1 MHSIEYHRAMQSG
14 TILVCG
20 GAGFIGSNFI
30 RHILAAYPLVRVVCI
45 DVLTYAGTKE
55 NLAGL
60 PKDRLAF
67 VQGDICDKAVLSR
80 VIKRYKPVYAINFAA
95 ESHVDRSVHTGA
107 ALFARTNAEGV
118 VVLLEC
124 LRQEAPQLKKFV
136 QVSTDEVYGSLSLS
150 AKKAFTENSPLS
162 PRSPYAASK
171 AAGDLLAHSFFET
184 YRMPVVITRCSNN
197 YGPYQHPEKFIPFS
211 IVRLMEGKPVA
222 LYGDGK
228 NVRDWIHVAD
238 HCRALVLAL
247 QKGIPGEVYNIGA
260 DTEVSNLALAKE
272 LLRFFGK
279 KNPGLLFITDR
290 PGHDRRYA
298 IDASKIKKELGW
310 KSKHTL
316 NTSLP
321 KTILWYQAQTG
332 WLAHVRRKSALNPHI

>member
-1 MHSIEYHRAMQSG
+1 MEYHLAMHSG

-30 RHILAAYPLVRVVCI
+30 RHILGQYPRMRVVCV
-45 DVLTYAGTKE
+45 DALTYAGTKE
-55 NLAGL
+55 NLAEL
-60 PKDRLAF
+60 PKNRLVF
-67 VQGDICDKAVLSR
+67 VKGDICDKMLLRR
-80 VIKRYKPVYAINFAA
+80 VIKKYKPVYAINFAA
-95 ESHVDRSVHTGA
+95 ESHVDRSVHSGA
-107 ALFARTNAEGV
+107 AVFARTNAEGV
-118 VVLLEC
+118 VVLLES

-150 AKKAFTENSPLS
+150 AKKAFTEDSPLS

-184 YRMPVVITRCSNN
+184 YEMPVVITRCSNN

-211 IVRLMEGKPVA
+211 IVRLMEGKPIA

-228 NVRDWIHVAD
+228 NVRDWIHVVD
-238 HCRALVLAL
+238 HCSALVLAL
-247 QKGIPGEVYNIGA
+247 QKGIPGEVYNVGA
-260 DTEVSNLALAKE
+260 DTEVSNLVLAKE
-272 LLRFFGK
+272 LLRLFGK
-279 KNPGLLFITDR
+279 GDSGLQFTPDR

-310 KSKHTL
+310 KPKHVL
-316 NTSLP
+316 STSLY
-321 KTILWYQAQTG
+321 KTVLWYQTNPQ
-332 WLAHVRRKSALNPHI
+332 WLAQVLRKGSLNPHI

>member
-1 MHSIEYHRAMQSG
+1 MRSG

-30 RHILAAYPLVRVVCI
+30 RHTLAEYPQMRVVCV
-45 DVLTYAGTKE
+45 DALTYAGTKE

-60 PKDRLAF
+60 PKGRFVF
-67 VQGDICDKAVLSR
+67 VQGDICDKAALCR
-80 VIKRYKPVYAINFAA
+80 VIKKYKPVYAINFAA
-95 ESHVDRSVHTGA
+95 ESHVDRSVHNGA
-107 ALFARTNAEGV
+107 AVFARTNAEGV
-118 VVLLEC
+118 VVLLES
-124 LRQEAPQLKKFV
+124 LRQEAPQLNKFV

-150 AKKAFTENSPLS
+150 AKKAFTEQSPLL

-184 YRMPVVITRCSNN
+184 YSMPVVITRCSNN

-211 IVRLMEGKPVA
+211 IVRLMEGEPIA

-238 HCRALVLAL
+238 HCRALMLAL

-260 DTEVSNLALAKE
+260 DTEVSNLVLAKE

-279 KNPGLLFITDR
+279 DNSELLFIADR

-298 IDASKIKKELGW
+298 INASKIKKELGW
-310 KSKHTL
+310 KPKYTL
-316 NTSLP
+316 RASLP
-321 KTILWYQAQTG
+321 KTILWYRTQTK
-332 WLAHVRRKSALNPHI
+332 WLAHVRRRGSLNVHI